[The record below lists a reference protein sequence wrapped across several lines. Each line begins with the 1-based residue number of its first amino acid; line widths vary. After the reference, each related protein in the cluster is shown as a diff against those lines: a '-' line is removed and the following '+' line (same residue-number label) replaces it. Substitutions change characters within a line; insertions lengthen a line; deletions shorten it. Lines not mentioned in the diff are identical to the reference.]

1 MNNPELRAVLTEAQR
16 ASILS
21 RAAAALQEAEH
32 QSGGGFLGYR
42 ALAEAALDVTLDA
55 LASLPGVAV
64 IQLPEPSW
72 TKPEEDDENGAAAWE
87 YPDGEIVV
95 YDDGDYEWRGLG
107 INSDDADRLREG
119 AAALLAAAAAVV
131 AEGEDRG

>member
-64 IQLPEPSW
+64 IQLPDEAEIRARHISFGRGADCECCPPW
-72 TKPEEDDENGAAAWE
+72 IKDEDIDIE
-87 YPDGEIVV
+87 YSVSE
-95 YDDGDYEWRGLG
+95 
-107 INSDDADRLREG
+107 AREF
-119 AAALLAAAAAVV
+119 AAALLAAAAVV
-131 AEGEDRG
+131 AAGEEA

>member
-1 MNNPELRAVLTEAQR
+1 MSDELRAVLTEDQR

-64 IQLPEPSW
+64 IQLPEPEVIQGEPRWNDGNVW
-72 TKPEEDDENGAAAWE
+72 TGGSGKVRAYLGDARMTAASA
-87 YPDGEIVV
+87 
-95 YDDGDYEWRGLG
+95 
-107 INSDDADRLREG
+107 RE
-119 AAALLAAAAAVV
+119 LAADLLAAAVV
-131 AEGEDRG
+131 AEGEDNHG